1 MDQDLVRT
9 VLGNVRHPLNHNTRI
24 KFTARAMMF
33 IVTLFTD
40 KYIDVISL
48 NYTIQRIAQSMGC
61 LDDPQTLVT
70 MTGVA
75 AYLICNPHEAID
87 NHDLFEIAERLD
99 IDKDN
104 DYKEVEDTIYLL
116 SNV

>member
-1 MDQDLVRT
+1 
-9 VLGNVRHPLNHNTRI
+9 
-24 KFTARAMMF
+24 MF
-33 IVTLFTD
+33 IVTLFTG

-61 LDDPQTLVT
+61 LDDTRIPVT

-75 AYLICNPHEAID
+75 AYLMCNPHEAIS
-87 NHDLFEIAERLD
+87 NADLRDIAEHLD
-99 IDKDN
+99 IDRDN
-104 DYKEVEDTIYLL
+104 DYKEVEDTLGLL